1 MPVETTH
8 LIPGAPRTLME
19 RQCGKSSTGFFAEDI
34 SRAVDWNIHTSEHTA
49 ILHLGGPITK
59 LESQIESKGGK
70 LAGAKPGELWLVPAG
85 SRYHSQAR
93 GADIT
98 YAVMTFPAGG
108 EQIAPQIARFDPFLL
123 NCFRRMASAMAGGD
137 AQSQLLVEQ
146 LQTVIQSHL
155 ILTYGDQAQ
164 LTSRRVADEVKLL
177 ESERI
182 KLLDYID
189 ANLDGR
195 LRISDLAELMGRTTH
210 QLVDARYDAFG
221 MPPARVVMEHRL
233 RRARE
238 LLASSRATVTAIAVA
253 TGFSS
258 HSHFIRAFQ
267 QHYTMTPTQFR
278 AEQLYFADERN
289 CMWNNPIS

>member
-1 MPVETTH
+1 MPVETTQ
-8 LIPGAPRTLME
+8 LIPGTPRTLME
-19 RQCGKSSTGFFAEDI
+19 RRCGKSSTGFFAEDI
-34 SRAVDWNIHTSEHTA
+34 TRTVDWNIKSGEHTA

-59 LESQIESKGGK
+59 LESQIENKGGK
-70 LAGAKPGELWLVPAG
+70 LSGAKPGELWLVPAG
-85 SRYHSQAR
+85 NRYHSQAR

-98 YAVMTFPAGG
+98 YAVMTFPLGG
-108 EQIAPQIARFDPFLL
+108 EGLAPQIARFDPFLL
-123 NCFRRMASAMAGGD
+123 SCFRRMASAMAGAD

-146 LQTVIQSHL
+146 LQTVIQTHL
-155 ILTYGDQAQ
+155 ILTYGDHAQ

-177 ESERI
+177 ESERM

-195 LRISDLAELMGRTTH
+195 LRIRDMADLTGRTTH
-210 QLVDARYDAFG
+210 QLVDACYDAFG
-221 MPPARVVMEHRL
+221 MSPSRVVMEQRL

-238 LLASSRATVTAIAVA
+238 LLASSRATITSIAVA

-289 CMWNNPIS
+289 CMKGNPS

>member
-1 MPVETTH
+1 MPVESTPRFPS
-8 LIPGAPRTLME
+8 LPRTLMQ
-19 RQCGKSSTGFFAEDI
+19 RQSGKSSVGFFAEDI
-34 SRAVDWNIHTSEHTA
+34 SRVVDWNTYSDQHTA

-59 LESQIESKGGK
+59 LESQIENRGGK
-70 LAGAKPGELWLVPAG
+70 LSGAKPGELWLVPAG
-85 SRYHSQAR
+85 KRYHSQAQ

-98 YAVMTFPAGG
+98 YVVMSFPQGSEG
-108 EQIAPQIARFDPFLL
+108 LAPQIARFDPFLL
-123 NCFRRMASAMAGGD
+123 NCFRRIASAMARED

-155 ILTYGDQAQ
+155 VLTYGDQAQ
-164 LTSRRVADEVKLL
+164 FASRRVADEVKLL
-177 ESERI
+177 ESERM

-195 LRISDLAELMGRTTH
+195 LRISDLAELTGRTTH
-210 QLVDARYDAFG
+210 QLVDACYDAFG
-221 MPPARVVMEHRL
+221 MPPARVVMEQRL

-238 LLASSRATVTAIAVA
+238 LLASSRVTVTSIAVA

-267 QHYTMTPTQFR
+267 QHYSMTPTQFR
-278 AEQLYFADERN
+278 TLQLYFADERN
-289 CMWNNPIS
+289 CMSNKHLS